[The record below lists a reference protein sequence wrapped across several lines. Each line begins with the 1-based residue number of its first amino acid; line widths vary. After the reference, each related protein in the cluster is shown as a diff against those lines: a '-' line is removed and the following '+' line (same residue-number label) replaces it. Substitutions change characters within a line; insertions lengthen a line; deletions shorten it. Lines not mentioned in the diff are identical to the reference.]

1 MQDRVCAEL
10 ARAAFEAELH
20 PFLWMFV
27 SISMHAP
34 APTDWHSGT
43 YETQLHDRSGGV
55 TDNGMDQ
62 LTKTLKKFA
71 HRCATETVK
80 RVPAAPER
88 VVQRNTNTR
97 IDTTTLTS
105 QLPSGTVMKTQPRSE
120 PKKWWKLTGDHF
132 PWVVGAL
139 WTLIVTGAS
148 GFSAFPAVII
158 GCIEIAFF
166 VYNKLLAQN
175 ANKPALPERMSRDL
189 IELWDNCLKY
199 SPDGAADFLSGWFYD
214 APLEAITKQDLQE
227 FLAWGSCSTTW
238 DLLTDSSKLKINAV
252 YGLFELRLEHRFPER
267 QAGQEPLPCM
277 RFSIEPMEYKHKPT
291 SYYWVCSF
299 FLGLA
304 GKAGMHSQ
312 GFSRHRSRALNYW
325 IRIPETEEARARTPI
340 VFVHGIGVGLAM
352 YLQLIKALVAND
364 CPVVCIELPFIS
376 STLGAHDVPSI
387 RDQVQSVDA
396 LCTRWGFTKAVFVGH
411 SYGSVMLSWMAQHL
425 PQRVAGMAFIDPV
438 VLMLNLK
445 NVLYNFLYKKTGT
458 KGVADIIGTEL
469 GVNIALR
476 RNFWWYRNIL
486 WASDLQRHALPTV
499 VCLSE
504 HDEIGPALAVD
515 KHIAQHSAA
524 CADKRETSC
533 VESYMMQGATHGG
546 FLFDA
551 VMLQKLS
558 ARISQLYSSIPAPS
572 AAAAIRLR
580 KHRFLRSFAPKLS
593 RPSRSKSQEAL
604 DFRLS

>member
-88 VVQRNTNTR
+88 VVQRKTNTR

-175 ANKPALPERMSRDL
+175 ANTPALPERMSRDL

-277 RFSIEPMEYKHKPT
+277 SFSIEPMEYKHKPT
-291 SYYWVCSF
+291 SY
-299 FLGLA
+299 
-304 GKAGMHSQ
+304 
-312 GFSRHRSRALNYW
+312 
-325 IRIPETEEARARTPI
+325 
-340 VFVHGIGVGLAM
+340 
-352 YLQLIKALVAND
+352 
-364 CPVVCIELPFIS
+364 
-376 STLGAHDVPSI
+376 
-387 RDQVQSVDA
+387 
-396 LCTRWGFTKAVFVGH
+396 
-411 SYGSVMLSWMAQHL
+411 
-425 PQRVAGMAFIDPV
+425 
-438 VLMLNLK
+438 
-445 NVLYNFLYKKTGT
+445 
-458 KGVADIIGTEL
+458 
-469 GVNIALR
+469 
-476 RNFWWYRNIL
+476 
-486 WASDLQRHALPTV
+486 
-499 VCLSE
+499 
-504 HDEIGPALAVD
+504 
-515 KHIAQHSAA
+515 
-524 CADKRETSC
+524 
-533 VESYMMQGATHGG
+533 
-546 FLFDA
+546 
-551 VMLQKLS
+551 
-558 ARISQLYSSIPAPS
+558 
-572 AAAAIRLR
+572 
-580 KHRFLRSFAPKLS
+580 
-593 RPSRSKSQEAL
+593 
-604 DFRLS
+604 